1 MKLTDS
7 NLKVIVWSITI
18 IIPVVVTLLA
28 YLPPLDISPETA
40 AKLYILPKMNAF
52 LNGTAFF
59 ALLGAWIA
67 IRSGNIKLH
76 RALTSTAVGLSVLFL
91 LSYIVFHFTT
101 APTRLRRGIFNEDGL
116 LLHLDNAYR
125 SLCRHCTIGVVHLC
139 TRLGNGSGEA

>member
-28 YLPPLDISPETA
+28 YLPPLDLSPETA

-76 RALTSTAVGLSVLFL
+76 RA
-91 LSYIVFHFTT
+91 
-101 APTRLRRGIFNEDGL
+101 
-116 LLHLDNAYR
+116 
-125 SLCRHCTIGVVHLC
+125 
-139 TRLGNGSGEA
+139 